1 MINIVTQ
8 RKCNLFGVDERD
20 IGLILLPLTSRVT
33 LQAIGSNILR
43 RLHLFTQCPDP
54 LTELILYAT
63 SGYQQSACGVVTI
76 CCTLGQ
82 SQPRQLVIVLRA
94 LRMGHK
100 KALVV
105 YLVLCCATVLT
116 ILLSVWTTTG
126 MFFTVHR
133 SEEQTIN
140 PVGDPFVCLP
150 VRRHPWHG
158 KVQPEVPGLFINST
172 VYSSWTKEGNA
183 MDVVGHLHSKMCP
196 ESSALPKVPLTFPDI
211 LLIVDFNSPNLYRVI
226 PYLELLYRRHFAD
239 ILYCGDDPETLKD
252 IIVQKNITFPVY
264 FLYIPDYAWQM
275 KYRCLEYAMKMCG
288 DYKGYL
294 LIGDDTL
301 VNVKTLKALG
311 KDRVLVGKD
320 FLRWVVNTTHFNED
334 WMWWELEGGRNAMLG
349 VLNELV
355 HRHIGLHDL
364 YTQVFAVTR
373 SARAPRPVRNVVTYP
388 HNSHQPTYTVSPD
401 RDRLQRR
408 LMRKHNGYD
417 FLFLATDH
425 GES

>member
-1 MINIVTQ
+1 
-8 RKCNLFGVDERD
+8 
-20 IGLILLPLTSRVT
+20 
-33 LQAIGSNILR
+33 
-43 RLHLFTQCPDP
+43 
-54 LTELILYAT
+54 
-63 SGYQQSACGVVTI
+63 
-76 CCTLGQ
+76 
-82 SQPRQLVIVLRA
+82 
-94 LRMGHK
+94 MGHK

-355 HRHIGLHDL
+355 YRALHEHD
-364 YTQVFAVTR
+364 VFAKQFLHRYYTFV
-373 SARAPRPVRNVVTYP
+373 
-388 HNSHQPTYTVSPD
+388 NSSTIFYRV
-401 RDRLQRR
+401 
-408 LMRKHNGYD
+408 
-417 FLFLATDH
+417 ATDFVYVPTRLAPFFLYMTSLFRKYGTNIELAMPFFACGLAH
-425 GES
+425 PKDVILAKVQDLWGNRDKAVQLFTSDILYLHPFKYGTDFKTPAGQEFICETYLRDASL